1 MINNE
6 LTVLSIGLKY
16 ILDRDV
22 LLSFSKTNGG
32 IDMATE
38 VKQKVVIAEDHAIL
52 RDGLKSLL
60 TSNMDF
66 EVVGEAEDGREAI
79 RCVERLKPDLII
91 MDLSMPR
98 MNGMEAIREIK
109 RISKDIKVVV
119 LTVHKNE
126 EYILATFKAGAD
138 GYVLKDSS
146 YNELIMA
153 IRSVLKGK
161 RYISPEISDKVLEGY
176 IEGKERLKQKTSWEL
191 LTPREREILKL
202 IAEGYRN
209 REIAEELCIS
219 VKTVE
224 KHRSNIMEKL
234 NLHNVQALTTFAIE
248 KGLVSR
254 E

>member
-1 MINNE
+1 ME
-6 LTVLSIGLKY
+6 SGK
-16 ILDRDV
+16 
-22 LLSFSKTNGG
+22 
-32 IDMATE
+32 
-38 VKQKVVIAEDHAIL
+38 KQKVVIAEDHAIL

-60 TSNMDF
+60 TSNMNF
-66 EVVGEAEDGREAI
+66 EIVGEAEDGREAI
-79 RCVERLKPDLII
+79 KCVERLKPELII
-91 MDLSMPR
+91 IDLSMPR

-109 RISKDIKVVV
+109 RISRDIKVVV
-119 LTVHKNE
+119 LTVHKDE

-146 YNELIMA
+146 YDELKLA
-153 IRSVLKGK
+153 INSVLKGK
-161 RYISPEISDKVLEGY
+161 RYVSPGISEKVLEGY
-176 IEGKERLKQKTSWEL
+176 LEGRERLKPKSSWET

-202 IAEGYRN
+202 IAEGYKN

-224 KHRSNIMEKL
+224 KHRSNLMEKL
-234 NLHNVQALTTFAIE
+234 DLHNVQALTTFAIE